1 MFTSAKHFVAA
12 FVFGVFLSAASLFA
26 QAPASEDT
34 FSSTDWDANFGKLPF
49 LVVQAPTS
57 CTYIKFDL
65 SYLPS
70 GLRGDQVRKATVRL
84 FVSGVTHSGSFD
96 VQRVAS
102 AWTERKLSGE
112 TQPLLG
118 AVEINDVPVSA
129 QLKEHYLTLD
139 ITSLVRDWLD
149 QAQPNYGI
157 ALVPNRDISIA
168 FDSKENNQTSH
179 DPQLNIVLASV
190 GPQGPQGL
198 QGLQGLQGPQ
208 GLVGPAGPAGPQGA
222 TGAQG
227 PKGDTGA
234 TGAAGAQGPAG
245 AAGPQGLKG
254 ETGAQGAKG
263 DTGATGA
270 VGAQGPAGAAGPQG
284 LKGDTGAQGAVGPAG
299 PAGPQG
305 ETGAQ
310 GAKGDT
316 GATGAVGAQGPA
328 GAAGPQGLKG
338 DTGAQGPIGLTG
350 PAGPQGPAAVGAAIA
365 AFPYQSASTTSWQN
379 YSAWCKIP
387 ASSIVNKA
395 SSVKLTLQFTAGTSA
410 TIGAIR
416 LFATAPWSPT
426 VVSRVAMTIGGSP
439 SPTIVIP
446 AGTSSSNPFLVT
458 TDAATI
464 TIDGKQDIYIVAYF
478 ANAAN
483 NASLGVSSRSM
494 GSETVFG
501 TYQAGDQTAITNV
514 ATSLGTAAMTG
525 TSTMN
530 LFNALL
536 VAP

>member
-12 FVFGVFLSAASLFA
+12 FVFGAFLSAASLFA

-118 AVEINDVPVSA
+118 AVEINYVAVSA

-139 ITSLVRDWLD
+139 ITSLVRDWVD

-227 PKGDTGA
+227 LKGDTGA
-234 TGAAGAQGPAG
+234 TGVAGPQGPAG
-245 AAGPQGLKG
+245 PVGPQGSKG
-254 ETGAQGAKG
+254 ETGAQGA
-263 DTGATGA
+263 
-270 VGAQGPAGAAGPQG
+270 AGP
-284 LKGDTGAQGAVGPAG
+284 TG

-328 GAAGPQGLKG
+328 GAAGPQGVKG

-350 PAGPQGPAAVGAAIA
+350 PAGPQGPAAIGAAIA
-365 AFPYQSASTTSWQN
+365 PFPYQSASTTSWQN

-426 VVSRVAMTIGGSP
+426 VVSRVAMMIGGSP

-464 TIDGKQDIYIVAYF
+464 TIDGQQAIYLVASF
-478 ANAAN
+478 
-483 NASLGVSSRSM
+483 
-494 GSETVFG
+494 
-501 TYQAGDQTAITNV
+501 TN
-514 ATSLGTAAMTG
+514 
-525 TSTMN
+525 TSTN
-530 LFNALL
+530 
-536 VAP
+536 